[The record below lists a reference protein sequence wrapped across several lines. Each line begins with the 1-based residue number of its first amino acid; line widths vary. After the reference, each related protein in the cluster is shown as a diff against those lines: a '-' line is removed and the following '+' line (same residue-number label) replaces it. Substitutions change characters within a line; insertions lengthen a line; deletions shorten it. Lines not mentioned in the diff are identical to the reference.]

1 VVYGNDHFMQGAYDH
16 FGYRQTSGTVKM
28 RRPRATLVPALTVD
42 RRSSTPIY
50 RQLYEGF
57 RAAIIDGRLRPGQTV
72 PSTRSLALE
81 LSISRIPAINAYEQL
96 RTEGYLAAAVGAGTR
111 VAEAIFDDS
120 VSPSTAVRS
129 RRPSRGTK
137 APTPRALSRRA
148 KELLRIG
155 VPQPWLPR
163 QGAFR
168 MNLPALDQFP
178 GDVWGK
184 LVSRHSRAMRSS
196 IMAYGDAM
204 GYLPLRQ
211 AIADYLGTVRA
222 VRCDPAQI
230 AITTGSQQGLQL
242 SAQLLLDES
251 EEICVEEPGYPGARL
266 AFAAAGGRVTPVPV
280 DEEGLSVEELA
291 RRAPRARAVY
301 ITPSHQ
307 YPLGMVMSAGRRMRL
322 LNWAATSGT
331 WIIED
336 DYDSEYRFGSYP
348 IGSLQGMD
356 GDSRVIYLGTFSKVM
371 FPALRLGYV
380 VVPRDLVAAF
390 GAVLDAAGIFSSP
403 LYQTV
408 LTEFIQE
415 GHLARHIRR
424 MRILYMERRKTLVAA
439 LRAQFGDTLDILGAD
454 AGMHVVAL
462 LPPGVDD
469 VAMSRSAASQG
480 IAALPLSTCYVSP
493 PVQGGVVLGYGGATL
508 YQLRDGVR
516 RLKASL
522 PKVNRG

>member
-1 VVYGNDHFMQGAYDH
+1 MT
-16 FGYRQTSGTVKM
+16 TSGTVES
-28 RRPRATLVPALTVD
+28 RRPRATLVPALTVE

-57 RAAIIDGRLRPGQTV
+57 RAAIIEGRLRSGQRV

-81 LSISRIPAINAYEQL
+81 LGISRIPVVNAYEQL
-96 RTEGYLAAAVGAGTR
+96 RTEGYLEAAVGAGTR
-111 VAEAIFDDS
+111 VAQTIFDES
-120 VSPSTAVRS
+120 LSSSTAARS
-129 RRPSRGTK
+129 RRPSRGAK

-148 KELLRIG
+148 KELLRVG

-178 GDVWGK
+178 CDVWGK
-184 LVSRHSRAMRSS
+184 LVARYSRAMPRS
-196 IMAYGDAM
+196 IMAYSDAM
-204 GYLPLRQ
+204 GYLPLRK

-222 VRCDPAQI
+222 VRCDPSQI

-242 SAQLLLDES
+242 SAQLLLDEG

-266 AFAAAGGRVTPVPV
+266 AFTAAGGRVSPIPV
-280 DEEGLSVEELA
+280 DEEGLSVEDLL
-291 RRAPRARAVY
+291 RSAPRARAVY

-322 LNWAATSGT
+322 LNWAATSGA

-356 GDSRVIYLGTFSKVM
+356 GDSRVIYVGTFSKVM

-380 VVPRDLVAAF
+380 VVPQDLVAAF
-390 GAVLDAAGIFSSP
+390 AAVLDAAGIFASP
-403 LYQTV
+403 LYQSV
-408 LTEFIQE
+408 LAEFIQQ

-424 MRILYMERRKTLVAA
+424 MRMLYMERRKTLVAA
-439 LRAQFGDTLDILGAD
+439 LRTQRGDTLDILGAD

-469 VAMSRSAASQG
+469 VAVSQSAARQG
-480 IAALPLSTCYVSP
+480 IAALPLSTCYASP
-493 PVQGGVVLGYGGATL
+493 PDRGGVVLGYGGATL
-508 YQLRDGVR
+508 HQIRDGVR
-516 RLKASL
+516 RLYASL
-522 PKVNRG
+522 PK

>member
-1 VVYGNDHFMQGAYDH
+1 
-16 FGYRQTSGTVKM
+16 M

-42 RRSSTPIY
+42 RRSLTPIY
-50 RQLYEGF
+50 RQLYEGL
-57 RAAIIDGRLRPGQTV
+57 RAAIIDGRLRPGQRV
-72 PSTRSLALE
+72 PSTRGLALE
-81 LSISRIPAINAYEQL
+81 LDISRIPVVNAYEQL
-96 RTEGYLAAAVGAGTR
+96 RTEGYLEATVGAGTR
-111 VAEAIFDDS
+111 VAQTIFYDS
-120 VSPSTAVRS
+120 LSSSTAVRS
-129 RRPSRGTK
+129 RRPSRGAK
-137 APTPRALSRRA
+137 ELTPRALSRRA
-148 KELLRIG
+148 KELMRVG
-155 VPQPWLPR
+155 VSQPWLPR

-168 MNLPALDQFP
+168 MNVPALDQFP
-178 GDVWGK
+178 CDVWGK
-184 LVSRHSRAMRSS
+184 LVSRHSRAMPRS
-196 IMAYGDAM
+196 IMGYGDAM
-204 GYLPLRQ
+204 GYPPLRQ

-222 VRCDPAQI
+222 VRCDASQI

-242 SAQLLLDES
+242 SAQLLLDEG

-266 AFAAAGGRVTPVPV
+266 AFAAAGARIMPIPV
-280 DEEGLSVEELA
+280 DEEGLSVDNLV
-291 RRAPRARAVY
+291 RSAPRTRAVY

-322 LNWAATSGT
+322 LNWAATSGA

-356 GDSRVIYLGTFSKVM
+356 GDARVIYVGTFSKVM

-380 VVPRDLVAAF
+380 VVPPDLVAAF
-390 GAVLDAAGIFSSP
+390 AAVLDAADIFVSP

-408 LTEFIQE
+408 LTEFIHE

-424 MRILYMERRKTLVAA
+424 MRMLYMERRKVLVAA
-439 LRAQFGDTLDILGAD
+439 LRSHLGNTLDILGTD
-454 AGMHVVAL
+454 AGMHIVAL

-469 VAMSRSAASQG
+469 VAVSRGAASQG

-493 PVQGGVVLGYGGATL
+493 PDRGGVVLGYGGATL
-508 YQLRDGVR
+508 HQLRDGVR

-522 PKVNRG
+522 SE

>member
-1 VVYGNDHFMQGAYDH
+1 
-16 FGYRQTSGTVKM
+16 M
-28 RRPRATLVPALTVD
+28 RRVGAPLVPALTLD
-42 RRSSTPIY
+42 RRARTPIY
-50 RQLYEGF
+50 RQLYDGF
-57 RAAIIDGRLRPGQTV
+57 RAAIIDGRLRPGQRV

-81 LSISRIPAINAYEQL
+81 LAISRIPVVNAYEQL
-96 RTEGYLAAAVGAGTR
+96 RTEGYLEAAVGAGTH
-111 VAEAIFDDS
+111 VAQAIFDETLS
-120 VSPSTAVRS
+120 STAARS
-129 RRPSRGTK
+129 RRPSRATK
-137 APTPRALSRRA
+137 ELAPRALSRRA
-148 KELLRIG
+148 KELLRVAIA
-155 VPQPWLPR
+155 QPWLPR

-178 GDVWGK
+178 CGVWGK
-184 LVSRHSRAMRSS
+184 LVSRHSRAMPGS

-204 GYLPLRQ
+204 GYLPLRE
-211 AIADYLGTVRA
+211 AIAHYLGTVRA
-222 VRCDPAQI
+222 VRCDPSQI

-266 AFAAAGGRVTPVPV
+266 AFTGAGARVTPVPV
-280 DEEGLSVEELA
+280 DEEGLSVEALA
-291 RRAPRARAVY
+291 RSAPRARAVY

-322 LNWAATSGT
+322 LNWAATSGA

-356 GDSRVIYLGTFSKVM
+356 GDSRVIYVGTFSKVM

-380 VVPRDLVAAF
+380 VVPPDLVAAF
-390 GAVLDAAGIFSSP
+390 AALLDAAGIFAAP
-403 LYQTV
+403 FHQMV
-408 LTEFIQE
+408 LTDFIQE

-424 MRILYMERRKTLVAA
+424 MRMLYMERRKTLVAA
-439 LRAQFGDTLDILGAD
+439 LRSQLGDRLDILGAD

-462 LPPGVDD
+462 LASGVDD
-469 VAMSRSAASQG
+469 VTVSRSAATQG

-493 PVQGGVVLGYGGATL
+493 PDRGGLVLGYGGATL
-508 YQLRDGVR
+508 HQIRDGVR

-522 PKVNRG
+522 PK